1 MAERIY
7 KNTGVVVAIG
17 SGKYILYLCFLISV
31 HDTQGWHCS
40 SKQILLLPPPLS
52 KKILTKL
59 TGKEDH
65 SNDI

>member
-7 KNTGVVVAIG
+7 RNTGVVVAIG
-17 SGKYILYLCFLISV
+17 SGKYILYLCFLISA
-31 HDTQGWHCS
+31 HDTQGWQFS
-40 SKQILLLPPPLS
+40 SKQILLLPPLFFL
-52 KKILTKL
+52 KKTL